1 MNEKFNKSILLLQL
15 MCVSCLFSVDVYAK
29 EARGS
34 ISLIELP
41 TDIPVIDSTQM
52 PGKLTVSKIGADD
65 EAKSKISTAGKLR
78 ARLTGITFSGKIKDA
93 YALYDEAANGSE
105 VSPDLRGRA
114 KINAAE
120 LYPYANT
127 DDSSYASIQQRKIES
142 LKLFVDVIEEKSYS
156 ADIRGWAKCRL
167 AKLYL
172 ENTFDVEPAIAKQKA
187 LDLIQ
192 EVIADKDVN
201 SDIKAHAK
209 IQLAAAYTKKMLDVS
224 DADARQKADGL
235 LNEVKR
241 DTQVSIELKAKAD
254 FGLSEIKNADDDPY
268 NTQQLKVLKDIFA
281 MATYTESI
289 RSKAKVK
296 VARLLLSNQFDTKPS
311 ETYPMALGLYKE
323 VIADP
328 KPDAKADAKLDP
340 AERYAY
346 KHELALCLARNVF
359 RQKPKEA
366 KEAAQA
372 LYKELLD
379 TKENV
384 SIYTDQ
390 KAVVKWNL
398 ALHYLEKRLDPPA
411 GKDSKTAAIE
421 LINEL
426 LTDSR
431 VSFDMMFVI
440 KLNFARLH
448 HFSMVNNPLSLPAG
462 QAKDEALRILNELL
476 TDSRAS
482 GKQKEMIQAELN
494 RWNGVVK
501 QM

>member
-1 MNEKFNKSILLLQL
+1 
-15 MCVSCLFSVDVYAK
+15 MCVSCLSDVHVHAK
-29 EARGS
+29 EPKGS
-34 ISLIELP
+34 VALIELP
-41 TDIPVIDSTQM
+41 TDIPMIDSAKM

-65 EAKSKISTAGKLR
+65 DAKSKISAADQLR
-78 ARLTGITFSGKIKDA
+78 ARLTGITFSGKIKAA
-93 YALYDEAANGSE
+93 YTLYDEAANGSE
-105 VSPDLRGRA
+105 VSLDLRGRA
-114 KINAAE
+114 KISAAE

-127 DDSSYASIQQRKIES
+127 EDSTYASIQQRKIES
-142 LKLFVDVIEEKSYS
+142 LKLFMDVIEEKSYS

-172 ENTFDVEPAIAKQKA
+172 ENTFDVEPATAKQKA

-201 SDIKAHAK
+201 IDIKAHAK
-209 IQLAAAYTKKMLDVS
+209 IQLATAYSKKMLDVS

-235 LNEVKR
+235 YNEVKR
-241 DTQVSIELKAKAD
+241 DPQVSVALKAKAD
-254 FGLSEIKNADDDPY
+254 FGLAEIKNADDDPY
-268 NTQQLKVLKDIFA
+268 NTQQLKVLKDIFGV
-281 MATYTESI
+281 ATYTESI

-296 VARLLLSNQFDTKPS
+296 VARLLLDNQFDTKPS

-323 VIADP
+323 IIADP

-346 KHELALCLARNVF
+346 KHELALLLARNAF
-359 RQKPKEA
+359 HQKSKEA
-366 KEAAQA
+366 RDAAQV

-379 TKENV
+379 NNANI

-411 GKDSKTAAIE
+411 GKDAKTAGVD

-426 LTDSR
+426 LTDAH
-431 VSFDMMFVI
+431 VSFDLFFVI

-448 HFSMVNNPLSLPAG
+448 HFSMVNNPLVLPAG

-501 QM
+501 QA